1 MLGNFYPSI
10 IKDQMYDFM
19 SDYKIATD
27 VYKYKLTDGIYPF
40 LREKNIDFQLC
51 CADWPNMTGGTCA
64 IAWCENGHPQL
75 VMFDYRY

>member
-40 LREKNIDFQLC
+40 CEKRILISNFVAQIGL
-51 CADWPNMTGGTCA
+51 
-64 IAWCENGHPQL
+64 I
-75 VMFDYRY
+75 